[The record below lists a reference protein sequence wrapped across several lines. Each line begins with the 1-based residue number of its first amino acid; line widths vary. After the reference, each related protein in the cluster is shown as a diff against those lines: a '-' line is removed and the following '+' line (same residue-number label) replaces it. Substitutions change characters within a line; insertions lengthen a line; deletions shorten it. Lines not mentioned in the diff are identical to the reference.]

1 MIGLVENRLLF
12 EFRDDGPLAYALQAY
27 GNRHESNC
35 LIICDKSNKIKAIVK
50 NGDLISGSDVQED
63 TKYHLFGFESVGTDV
78 LPKLGDPLPV
88 DILWNVEDVPFI
100 CSSQFR
106 TPKPL
111 DWIL

>member
-1 MIGLVENRLLF
+1 MIGLIEDRLLF
-12 EFRDDGPLAYALQAY
+12 EFRDEGQLAYALQAY

-35 LIICDKSNKIKAIVK
+35 LIICDKSLRIKAIVK
-50 NGDLISGSDVQED
+50 NGDLISGSNVQED

-78 LPKLGDPLPV
+78 LPMVGDSLPEG
-88 DILWNVEDVPFI
+88 ILWNVEDMSFI